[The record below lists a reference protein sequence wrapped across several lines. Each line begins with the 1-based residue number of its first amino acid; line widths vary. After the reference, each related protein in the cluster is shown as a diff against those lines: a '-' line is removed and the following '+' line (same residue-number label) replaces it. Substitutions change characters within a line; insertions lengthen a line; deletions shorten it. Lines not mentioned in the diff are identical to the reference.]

1 MRVGKGLGSRV
12 FEQHQ
17 TNWSKASKRSAQDI
31 ETIINVA
38 LLQGATLVPNNLLA
52 SWILRDVISNN
63 IVVQMSYIHGAVLI
77 SSGPGN

>member
-1 MRVGKGLGSRV
+1 MREGKGLGSRV
-12 FEQHQ
+12 FEQHHKI
-17 TNWSKASKRSAQDI
+17 WSKASKRSAQDI

-38 LLQGATLVPNNLLA
+38 LLQGTTLVPDNLLA

-77 SSGPGN
+77 SSGSGN

>member
-12 FEQHQ
+12 FEQHHKIL
-17 TNWSKASKRSAQDI
+17 SKASKRSAQDI

-38 LLQGATLVPNNLLA
+38 LLQGTTLVPDNLLA

-77 SSGPGN
+77 SSGSGN

>member
-1 MRVGKGLGSRV
+1 MRAGKGLGSRV
-12 FEQHQ
+12 FEQQ

-38 LLQGATLVPNNLLA
+38 LLQGATLAPDNLLA
-52 SWILRDVISNN
+52 SLILRDVISNN